1 MSAHLELFSW
11 SENLL
16 QRNLNIKNS
25 TRCSFWFMKILV
37 QRWLT
42 HLSLKIIPFKTSE
55 VNAKNFI
62 QITKHLF
69 IEKSSTTIMNDSYQ
83 FQVPLEVWRERK
95 RSKWAWLDKAH
106 RLSISIVIWILSS
119 DTLFVSST
127 NSIQI
132 VRRQC
137 CLREPDIFK
146 GGPVIKHFVHI
157 FIIRKKF
164 VLSLPLWG
172 YQNSVTATKN

>member
-119 DTLFVSST
+119 DTICQLNKFNK
-127 NSIQI
+127 NSEAAMLS
-132 VRRQC
+132 RHDTQC
-137 CLREPDIFK
+137 
-146 GGPVIKHFVHI
+146 
-157 FIIRKKF
+157 
-164 VLSLPLWG
+164 
-172 YQNSVTATKN
+172 QNSMFSAWGKQKAILPSVLLIFTKKLCGGSQST

>member
-1 MSAHLELFSW
+1 MSPSSGAFPW
-11 SENLL
+11 SENFL
-16 QRNLNIKNS
+16 QRSLDIKNS

-83 FQVPLEVWRERK
+83 FQVPLAVWRERK
-95 RSKWAWLDKAH
+95 RSKWAWYTMSKFNVFRMRKTESNSAKCPLNLHKEVVWRVPVH
-106 RLSISIVIWILSS
+106 LENLILRLW
-119 DTLFVSST
+119 T
-127 NSIQI
+127 IQ
-132 VRRQC
+132 V
-137 CLREPDIFK
+137 D
-146 GGPVIKHFVHI
+146 
-157 FIIRKKF
+157 
-164 VLSLPLWG
+164 
-172 YQNSVTATKN
+172 